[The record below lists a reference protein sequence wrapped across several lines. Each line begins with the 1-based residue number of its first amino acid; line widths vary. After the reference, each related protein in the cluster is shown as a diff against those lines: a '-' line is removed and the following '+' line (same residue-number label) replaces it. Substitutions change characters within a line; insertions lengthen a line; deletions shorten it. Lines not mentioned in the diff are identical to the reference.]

1 MVDPVNRISRSEAS
15 MPSQID
21 HTLNVRSDANNAW
34 IAARQSQIND
44 DLLELQKIAIAEL
57 ARRKEQEATVDPD
70 EQHPHSRQW
79 FEPVDPSEETEQ
91 SEQPPKLSGESDR
104 IGTQNFD
111 DDTPFGERVAIL

>member
-34 IAARQSQIND
+34 ISARQSQIND

-57 ARRKEQEATVDPD
+57 ARRKEQDATVDPD

-79 FEPVDPSEETEQ
+79 FEPVDPSEETDQ
-91 SEQPPKLSGESDR
+91 SEQQPKLSGESDR

>member
-79 FEPVDPSEETEQ
+79 FEPVDPSEETDQ
-91 SEQPPKLSGESDR
+91 SEQQPKLSGESDR

>member
-57 ARRKEQEATVDPD
+57 ARRKDQEATVDPD

-79 FEPVDPSEETEQ
+79 FESVDPSEETDQ
-91 SEQPPKLSGESDR
+91 SEQQPKLSGESDR